1 MEKFKH
7 IKRICIIGG
16 PGTGK
21 TTLSNNLAKEL
32 NLPVYH
38 IDGIHHLENWQI
50 RDKEE
55 RDKIILNI
63 VDEEKWIIDGTYK
76 STLAARIKSADIV
89 IFLNYSKIA
98 RLKGILSRYFKNK
111 GKEKPDIPGCR
122 EKMDLTFIKMT
133 LNWNKGRVNMI
144 ENIIE
149 ANKNKEVYVFKNRR
163 KLNKWYEEKF
173 GKKIEV

>member
-1 MEKFKH
+1 MEKIKSV
-7 IKRICIIGG
+7 KRICIIGG

-21 TTLSNNLAKEL
+21 TTLSNNLAKEF

-38 IDGIHHLENWQI
+38 IDGIHHLENWKI

-55 RDKIILNI
+55 RDEIILKI
-63 VDEEKWIIDGTYK
+63 AQEEKWVIDGTYR
-76 STLAARIKSADIV
+76 STLEARVKSADII

-122 EKMDLTFIKMT
+122 EQMNLDFIKMT
-133 LNWNKGRVNMI
+133 FNWDNGRVKQI
-144 ENIIE
+144 EEILE
-149 ANKNKEVYVFKNRR
+149 KNKSKQVYVFKNRR
-163 KLNKWYEEKF
+163 KLNRWYEKEF
-173 GKKIEV
+173 DKKIEV